1 MNRIEFLHNLSKYKG
16 ENNDVFLSHYGI
28 IGQKWG
34 TRRWQNPDGTFN
46 TEGKIRY
53 FGSQKAQA
61 EKMQNNKVGGY
72 WARGSYYLGD
82 KDPDDDSSWVMSKN
96 YYKNSTRSMYDN
108 EIEARLNYLRNNRQ
122 RNDPEY
128 DYELKTLEDEARS
141 RGLRYGSQND
151 KVGLSPV
158 TAIVAAVMAKS
169 NYDNTNYLRDRYS
182 KVMDEDGDFSKEE
195 RLAVL
200 NNKKKIAKAIY
211 ALESGKDE
219 KYEKIL
225 KKFKTEEEREAARKL
240 IAKLYK
246 KSIEQEVPED
256 TQKALDKTLEDN
268 KLGSISKPHVKKK
281 YLNEDGTLNNEG
293 KRKLRNKSKKA
304 EIASSVFFALRNLNI
319 YDAIV
324 TGPAMFALT
333 LSGFGVPAALAMGL
347 ATTAVSAGAA
357 GIDNSLYKKLEKR
370 ADAYYEMMK

>member
-34 TRRWQNPDGTFN
+34 TRRWQNADGTFN

-61 EKMQNNKVGGY
+61 EKMQNEKVGGF
-72 WARGSYYLGD
+72 GL
-82 KDPDDDSSWVMSKN
+82 SKSF
-96 YYKNSTRSMYDN
+96 YDTSTKALTNN
-108 EIEARLNYLRNNRQ
+108 EISNRLKFMYNNPQ
-122 RNDPEY
+122 RDDEEW
-128 DYELKTLEDEARS
+128 DYERKVLEREADN
-141 RGLRYGSQND
+141 RGIRYGSSED
-151 KVGLSPV
+151 KVGLTPV

-225 KKFKTEEEREAARKL
+225 RKFKTEEEREAARKL

-268 KLGSISKPHVKKK
+268 KFGSISKPHVRKK